1 MSTATALA
9 SEAPLSLQNWPSA
22 WYGYWRE
29 YGPDYAAYPS
39 AQQFVDPSRTSQY
52 NLVELTRYLRSG
64 YVAAA
69 TSRLSF
75 PCPFTGEK
83 IPGSLCALTDGKLF
97 WLADLPEYIERFNL
111 AIPDAWYAE
120 IQVNNFQL
128 PLLTETQLEELE
140 YPS

>member
-1 MSTATALA
+1 MSMDTALA

-29 YGPDYAAYPS
+29 YGPNYDTYPS
-39 AQQFVDPSRTSQY
+39 AQQFVDPGRTSHY

-64 YVAAA
+64 YIVAA
-69 TSRLSF
+69 TSRINF

-83 IPGSLCALTDGKLF
+83 TPGSLCVLTDGKLF
-97 WLADLPEYIERFNL
+97 WLADLPDYIERFNL
-111 AIPDAWYAE
+111 AIPDAWYAA
-120 IQVNNFQL
+120 IQANNFQL